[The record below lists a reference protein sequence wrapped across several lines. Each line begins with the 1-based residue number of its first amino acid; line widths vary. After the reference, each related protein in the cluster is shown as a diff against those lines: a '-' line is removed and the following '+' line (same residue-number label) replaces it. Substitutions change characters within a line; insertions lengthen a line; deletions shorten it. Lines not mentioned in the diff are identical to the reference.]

1 MGVLNPAG
9 ALTLA
14 AIAVLVALYLLDRR
28 RRVVR
33 VGALFLWASVP
44 TAVLERRRFRPDPL
58 FLLQLALL
66 LALIA
71 GYLRPYVEGR
81 PLPASAG
88 RLLVVLDVSASMQAL
103 ERDGS
108 RFELAQRRAR
118 ALLDELPGGDE
129 AMLVTAAERPHVA
142 QRWTTD
148 RASLRAR
155 LEALA
160 PLDTSTNL
168 APALELALGEARA
181 RPETRLAVLTD
192 LAPGDGGIAPDDVQA
207 FHWIQIGA
215 TDDNVGIVDLAVD
228 QPPFQPAAAASVDVG
243 VRNFSASARRTT
255 VQAWIGGE
263 RWVQRD
269 LTLAPRSTEHALLGA
284 PPHGGILSVGIL
296 GDDALAVDDRATG
309 WIGPGAPLDLLLVTD
324 SQDLAG
330 AFGAIAAAVA
340 GSRVE
345 VVARDRYRPESLTG
359 RRVALFDGIA
369 PAALPP
375 AVNALYVAP
384 PAGNSFCPST
394 RAYEGAAVIDWEPT
408 HPLLRGLESLD
419 AIEVPHATALE
430 LAPWADPVV
439 LAASR
444 RAAFPLLVAGE
455 RDGRR
460 IACLGTELA
469 APLTS
474 SDALP
479 LLMLTLGTL
488 RWLAEPFEGGA
499 LAVQTGVPVSLGPG
513 PTTPVTGPLG
523 GAGLRI
529 AGDPAVVVADHV
541 GAYRLGPPGGERLIL
556 ANLFDERE
564 SDIGRH
570 GATETAAARVAPASP
585 VPARARR
592 EIDWWM
598 YAVGAALL
606 GLEWLTWLRRRD
618 RVSG

>member
-9 ALTLA
+9 ALGLA

-33 VGALFLWASVP
+33 VGALFLWERVP
-44 TAVLERRRFRPDPL
+44 TSVLERHRFRPDPL

-71 GYLRPYVEGR
+71 GWLRPYLEGR
-81 PLPASAG
+81 PLPAAAA
-88 RLLVVLDVSASMQAL
+88 RLLVVLDTSASMQAQ
-103 ERDGS
+103 ERDGT

-118 ALLDELPGGDE
+118 ALLDELASGDE

-148 RASLRAR
+148 RATLRAR
-155 LEALA
+155 LEALS

-215 TDDNVGIVDLAVD
+215 TDDNVGIVDLAVE
-228 QPPFQPAAAASVDVG
+228 QPPFQPASAAHVDVT
-243 VRNFSASARRTT
+243 VRNFSGRARQST

-269 LTLAPRSTEHALLGA
+269 LALAPHSTEHALLAA
-284 PPHGGILSVGIL
+284 PPHGGLLSVGLL

-309 WIGPGAPLDLLLVTD
+309 WIGPGVPLDLLLVTD
-324 SQDLAG
+324 SQDLAD
-330 AFGAIAAAVA
+330 AFGAVAAAVA

-345 VVARDRYRPESLTG
+345 VVARDRYRPEALGG
-359 RRVALFDGIA
+359 RRAALFDGIA
-369 PAALPP
+369 PQALPP

-384 PAGNSFCPST
+384 PENNGLCPST
-394 RAYEGAAVIDWEPT
+394 RSFDGAAVIDWEPG

-419 AIEVPHATALE
+419 AIEVAHAAALDV
-430 LAPWADPVV
+430 APWADPVV

-499 LAVQTGVPVSLGPG
+499 LAVETGVPAPLGPG
-513 PTTPVTGPLG
+513 PTGPVSGPLG

-529 AGDPAVVVADHV
+529 AGDPAVVVADRA
-541 GAYRLGPPGGERLIL
+541 GTYRVGPPGGERVIL

-564 SDIGRH
+564 SDIGRRD
-570 GATETAAARVAPASP
+570 AVEIPAARVAPATP

-598 YAVGAALL
+598 YVAGAALL
-606 GLEWLTWLRRRD
+606 GLEWLAWLGRRD
-618 RVSG
+618 RGPA